1 MRSNLLLSLCILLA
15 MAMMPGCKKK
25 LPPAASPYA
34 ILDAPL
40 PALSVTDLEDRR
52 ATLAGVQDT
61 PTLLAL
67 WATWCGPC
75 DEEIPALVQWTGQG
89 DRAQLITLAVEDP
102 DVDLAEL
109 RAFVAKH
116 GAEGPAYRTTPGGAS
131 PLGLRALPIVYLIDA
146 NGTVRDVH
154 EGFQGVKEL
163 HQWLDKAVDAL

>member
-1 MRSNLLLSLCILLA
+1 MRTTAPIFLWILLA
-15 MAMMPGCKKK
+15 LIVVPGCKKK
-25 LPPAASPYA
+25 LPPAPSPYA
-34 ILDAPL
+34 LLDAPL
-40 PALSVTDLEDRR
+40 PRLPVTDLEDRR
-52 ATLAGVQDT
+52 ATLKGVKDT
-61 PTLLAL
+61 PTILAL
-67 WATWCGPC
+67 WATWCAPC
-75 DEEIPALVQWTGQG
+75 HEEIPALVQWVGQG
-89 DRAQLITLAVEDP
+89 NRAQLITLAVEDR

-116 GAEGPAYRTTPGGAS
+116 GAEGPAYRTTPGEAS